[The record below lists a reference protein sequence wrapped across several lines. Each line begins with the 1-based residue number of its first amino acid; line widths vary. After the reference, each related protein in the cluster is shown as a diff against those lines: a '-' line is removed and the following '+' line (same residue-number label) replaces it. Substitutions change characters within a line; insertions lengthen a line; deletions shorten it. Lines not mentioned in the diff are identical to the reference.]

1 VSDRKY
7 NFSSGPAALPEPV
20 LRRTQDAIWNLDG
33 SGIGILEHSHR
44 GPEFT
49 AIIQRAEALIRELAG
64 IPDDYA
70 VMFLHGG
77 ASSQFF
83 MVPMN
88 LLPPDGSAD
97 FIVAGTWGQKAVAE
111 AKRFGRAHVAA
122 SSEATNFDHVPDT
135 ASWSDAPAYVHI
147 TSNETIH
154 GVQWHDRLALPAG
167 APLVVDASS
176 DIFAGPLDITR
187 FGLVYAGAQKNL
199 GPAGVTVVIARKAL
213 VANPV
218 RDLPT
223 MLRYTTHVKDHSLHN
238 TPSTFAIY
246 VVGEVLAWIR
256 AQGGL
261 AAMAEINAAKA
272 TLLYDYLD
280 QSRLFSGH
288 ARTDSRSIMNV
299 TFRSGRP
306 DLDAAFIAGAESRGL
321 SGLGGHRSVGGM
333 RASLYNAFPI
343 EGVRSLVQYM
353 EEFERTAR

>member
-1 VSDRKY
+1 
-7 NFSSGPAALPEPV
+7 
-20 LRRTQDAIWNLDG
+20 
-33 SGIGILEHSHR
+33 
-44 GPEFT
+44 
-49 AIIQRAEALIRELAG
+49 
-64 IPDDYA
+64 
-70 VMFLHGG
+70 
-77 ASSQFF
+77 
-83 MVPMN
+83 
-88 LLPPDGSAD
+88 
-97 FIVAGTWGQKAVAE
+97 
-111 AKRFGRAHVAA
+111 
-122 SSEATNFDHVPDT
+122 
-135 ASWSDAPAYVHI
+135 
-147 TSNETIH
+147 
-154 GVQWHDRLALPAG
+154 VQWHDRLALPAG

>member
-20 LRRTQDAIWNLDG
+20 LRRTQDAIWDLDG

-288 ARTDSRSIMNV
+288 ARKDSRSIMNV